1 MEEEIEVVL
10 NKELFLNIDI
20 IVLLAILFPR

>member
-1 MEEEIEVVL
+1 MKEKIKVVL
-10 NKELFLNIDI
+10 NEELILNIDI